1 MNDSDNRSALEQ
13 AAFHRS
19 ETSEELKQFAKAV
32 LRAAGKERMDLK
44 RAKALISAGEQ
55 KAAEIGVP
63 MVLAVVDEGGNLT
76 ALHRMDGSLLASLSI
91 AQAKAF
97 TALALRAPTKEAAA
111 SILPGQSLYGLQHT
125 HPGQFCLFGGGVP
138 VFSGRDCIGAVGV
151 SGGSAEQDVSVA
163 EAMVQETHC

>member
-1 MNDSDNRSALEQ
+1 LNDSDNRSALEQ

-76 ALHRMDGSLLASLSI
+76 ALHRMDGSLLAAFPSPRRRPLPPWLSGLLPRKRLPPFCQGSLSTGFSTPI
-91 AQAKAF
+91 PASSAC
-97 TALALRAPTKEAAA
+97 LAAA
-111 SILPGQSLYGLQHT
+111 YQSSLERT
-125 HPGQFCLFGGGVP
+125 V
-138 VFSGRDCIGAVGV
+138 SGR
-151 SGGSAEQDVSVA
+151 SEFPA
-163 EAMVQETHC
+163 EAQSRMYL